1 MCIYPILPI
10 IPIFVCSAYLPP
22 PMPLRNQTSLL
33 LPGMPD
39 PRDFRFPL
47 PRWTHRDEPLVARDA
62 QDGVVGA
69 RSARRRVDEQVDVL
83 VDLRRRRRLR
93 KHDVQVR
100 RAKHRLSRVECQPGQ
115 LGLD

>member
-1 MCIYPILPI
+1 MCVYPVLPILPI
-10 IPIFVCSAYLPP
+10 FVCCAYLPP
-22 PMPLRNQTSLL
+22 PMPLRNQTFL
-33 LPGMPD
+33 LPGLPD

-47 PRWTHRDEPLVARDA
+47 LRWTHRDEPLVARDA
-62 QDGVVGA
+62 EDGVVGPGPA
-69 RSARRRVDEQVDVL
+69 RGRVDEKVDIL

-100 RAKHRLSRVECQPGQ
+100 RAKHRLSRVECQPRQ

>member
-10 IPIFVCSAYLPP
+10 LPIFLCSAYLPP
-22 PMPLRNQTSLL
+22 PMPLRNQSSL
-33 LPGMPD
+33 LPGLPD

-47 PRWTHRDEPLVARDA
+47 CWTHRDQPLVARDA
-62 QDGVVGA
+62 EDGVVGPGPA
-69 RSARRRVDEQVDVL
+69 RGRVDEKVDIL